1 MSEMKLYQATAS
13 ITAHRQFA
21 EHDLVNLADRVLEAV
36 TRKAKAVALG
46 PVVTVDFNL
55 PEIEVLFSVQAESV
69 DHLHT
74 VVGKV
79 GDIIG
84 DCANSF
90 EYKGS
95 TTILLEL
102 EPTNDHGAV
111 PA

>member
-1 MSEMKLYQATAS
+1 MNVYQATAS

-21 EHDLVNLADRVLEAV
+21 EDDLVNLAGRVFEAV
-36 TRKAKAVALG
+36 TSKAKAVALG
-46 PVVTVDFNL
+46 PVMTVDFNR

-74 VVGKV
+74 VVAKV

-95 TTILLEL
+95 TTTLLEL
-102 EPTNDHGAV
+102 VEREPMKGLVACQ
-111 PA
+111 